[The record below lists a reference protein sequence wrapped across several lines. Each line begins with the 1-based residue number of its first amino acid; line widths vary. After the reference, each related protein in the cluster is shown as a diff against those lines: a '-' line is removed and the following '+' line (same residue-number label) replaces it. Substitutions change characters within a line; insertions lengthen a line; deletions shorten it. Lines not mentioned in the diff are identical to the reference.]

1 MASKEGDWIAGAI
14 KHPGALTKTAKAKG
28 DSISQLCAGHT
39 TGKTAKRCAL
49 SETLA
54 RVRNK

>member
-1 MASKEGDWIAGAI
+1 MAEKKDWIAGAI
-14 KHPGALTKTAKAKG
+14 KHPGALTKEAKAKG

-39 TGKTAKRCAL
+39 SGKTAKRCAL